1 VKQVRFANELVE
13 LADTRLKQIGS
24 DLENCHSEIG
34 MAGLVG
40 RMEEIGVFLSWSEY
54 HIANELNAQMTKIR
68 THGLLH

>member
-1 VKQVRFANELVE
+1 MTRFANELVE
-13 LADTRLKQIGS
+13 LADTRLKQIGG

-34 MAGLVG
+34 FAVLVA
-40 RMEEIGVFLSWSEY
+40 RMEEIGAFLSWLEY